1 MYMNSP
7 TVVRQK
13 KATFSPGSRI
23 FYYCQLLVPQW
34 EDSKTTTTK
43 ISALQYVSKNVLN
56 KTKLKHLCSEIHI
69 TKTTAHKKNYK
80 RSTDCLILQ
89 LHKDLIYPFSCKP
102 SKASWAPPPLLAEH
116 TFSGRPQLLLHL
128 SKTTTKSKPIWK
140 LVPCQSGEA
149 RRALASDA
157 KFASTSDMWLEAVR
171 RQCHLDDS
179 WMTP

>member
-1 MYMNSP
+1 MYKRTKSNNLSRWHFSSTQGNIARHRGTMYMNSP

-102 SKASWAPPPLLAEH
+102 SKASWAPPPCLLSTPFQVDPNSYC
-116 TFSGRPQLLLHL
+116 TFPRQ
-128 SKTTTKSKPIWK
+128 
-140 LVPCQSGEA
+140 QQ
-149 RRALASDA
+149 RANRY
-157 KFASTSDMWLEAVR
+157 EN
-171 RQCHLDDS
+171 
-179 WMTP
+179 